1 MPELI
6 FVCQLGLLMPTFLPL
21 SSSWQAVSR
30 LLPQAEMR
38 EWRLKES
45 DHGADIILA
54 YIPGLG
60 ITDK

>member
-1 MPELI
+1 MLVLI
-6 FVCQLGLLMPTFLPL
+6 FVCQLGLLMPIFLDL

-30 LLPQAEMR
+30 LLQAGTR

-45 DHGADIILA
+45 DHGAEIILA